1 MAKTPHREES
11 RSPIRRIMVLLP
23 GAEELDGGAV
33 PAGEHETAVMA
44 MDPADPTPVREA
56 LVAGGFTHVLIAG
69 GPGRTLWPAGLRA
82 IQEWPQTRNG
92 CLYVADPYASSGSEK
107 LPVSWPARWRHAVR
121 RLVSPIEREN
131 TECGLFLTDAET
143 ARTLLDTP
151 GMFGGDTPTDLPW
164 RARLMGI
171 PLVSRPCRIP
181 EQKTVLPHARR
192 WLRGAVTNRWHWFI
206 TLPWTGLRAGL
217 YREIPWSDGRHPLY
231 RLLFGM
237 LCLVALIGLPLLSF
251 DYGITWD
258 EPQDSRYARAVY
270 DWYATFGED
279 RRCLD
284 VAGTMDHGDS
294 GLKPELIRHLVNY
307 GPVVSLAAE
316 FLHTSLSPFGL
327 YETRHLLNAFIALLG
342 MLFTGLLARRAG
354 TWKTGV
360 LAFAFILLT
369 PTLFGHGMNNH
380 KDIPFMAF
388 AVASLYYMVR
398 LLEEAPSFRW
408 RTAGMLILFLG
419 MTLGVRAGGLLYFA
433 YLPLFAGLH
442 WLGNR
447 DARKKGK
454 AFAGIKSYLKPI
466 ALVLSGAYLV
476 GILFWPAA
484 LQDPFGHPLA
494 ALRNFE
500 KFGLTLIYEIFEG
513 QRYAM
518 TDFPWYYLP
527 KSMLITV
534 PLFVWAGLLLFLAGL
549 WTFRRDT
556 PRLTLFLLLFATLFP
571 IGYVLF
577 KQSPLYNS
585 WRHLLFVYP
594 TLAVL
599 AAMGW
604 DRVSTTIRP
613 TWLRPVS
620 ALAMVVLIAPVLV
633 WMVRNHPYQYLYYNE
648 LAGGLKGAYGV
659 YETDYWCQSPR
670 AAMEWLIREEL
681 PGSSGPV
688 RVISNND
695 PETLAYF
702 ADQVSDRV
710 QVLWAR
716 DHEWHR
722 EQWDYAIWTTR
733 TLSPTQLRNGYFP
746 PKGTIRVI
754 EADGVPLAAIVRRER
769 HDLAIGQKLLMQE
782 LPDSAMMHFMAYA
795 GYDPLEEEAF
805 RQWGLS
811 LVATGRFTEGLPPLY
826 RSIALCPENYF
837 AWYYL
842 GHAYRMMGR
851 EDSAMVAF
859 SHAIRHKVSIHMAY
873 EERGD
878 IHFARGR
885 FPEARTDYEQAF
897 HHSDARDGVSYKL
910 GETCI
915 ELRDWDQ
922 AMHWYQQAVRY
933 NPGYAQAWLRIGH
946 LYDHFGQPE
955 EAANNYR
962 KARELGLTL

>member
-11 RSPIRRIMVLLP
+11 RSPNRRIMVLLLGDGERDAAASMTGDP
-23 GAEELDGGAV
+23 GTV
-33 PAGEHETAVMA
+33 VMA
-44 MDPADPTPVREA
+44 LDSVDPAPAREV
-56 LVAGGFTHVLIAG
+56 LVSGGFTHVLIAG
-69 GPGRTLWPAGLRA
+69 GPGRTFWPAGIQA
-82 IQEWPQTRNG
+82 IREWPQTRTG
-92 CLYVADPYASSGSEK
+92 CIYVADPYASSGPAD
-107 LPVSWPARWRHAVR
+107 LPLPWSARWRHAVR
-121 RLVSPIEREN
+121 RLCSPVEREN
-131 TECGLFLTDAET
+131 TECGLFLADAET
-143 ARTLLDTP
+143 ALTLLDTP
-151 GMFGGDTPTDLPW
+151 EIFKGDATTDLPW
-164 RARLMGI
+164 RARLTGL
-171 PLVSRPCRIP
+171 PLVSRPLGIA
-181 EQKTVLPHARR
+181 EQRTPLPKARR
-192 WLRGAVTNRWHWFI
+192 WLRGMLTNRWYWFI
-206 TLPWTGLRAGL
+206 TLPWKGFRAGL
-217 YREIPWSDGRHPLY
+217 YRDIPWSDGRHPLY
-231 RLLFGM
+231 RLLFGV
-237 LCLVALIGLPLLSF
+237 LCMVAVVGLPLLSF

-270 DWYATFGED
+270 DWYSTFGED
-279 RRCLD
+279 HRCLD

-316 FLHTSLSPFGL
+316 FLHVHLSPFGL
-327 YETRHLLNAFIALLG
+327 YETRHLLNAFIALIGL
-342 MLFTGLLARRAG
+342 LFTGLLARRAG

-360 LAFAFILLT
+360 LAFAFMLLT
-369 PTLFGHGMNNH
+369 PAIFGHGMNNH

-398 LLEEAPSFRW
+398 LLEEMPQLRW
-408 RTAGMLILFLG
+408 RTAGMLVLSLG

-447 DARKKGK
+447 DARSKGR
-454 AFAGIKSYLKPI
+454 AFDGILSYLKPL
-466 ALVLSGAYLV
+466 ALVLAGAYLL

-484 LQDPFGHPLA
+484 LQDPIGHPLA

-500 KFGLTLIYEIFEG
+500 NFGLTLIYEVFEG
-513 QRYAM
+513 QRFAM

-527 KSMLITV
+527 KSMLITI

-556 PRLTLFLLLFATLFP
+556 PRLTLFLLIFATLFP
-571 IGYVLF
+571 IGYVLY

-585 WRHLLFVYP
+585 WRHLLFVFP
-594 TLAVL
+594 TLAIL

-604 DRVSTTIRP
+604 DRVSAAIRP

-620 ALAMVVLIAPVLV
+620 ALALAALIAPVLA
-633 WMVRNHPYQYLYYNE
+633 WTVRNHPYQYLYYNE
-648 LAGGLKGAYGV
+648 LAGGQKGAYAE

-670 AAMEWLIREEL
+670 AAVEWLVETEL
-681 PGSSGPV
+681 AKGTGPV

-695 PETLAYF
+695 PETLSYF
-702 ADQVSDRV
+702 ADQAGDRV

-722 EQWDYAIWTTR
+722 EHWDYAIWTTR

-769 HDLAIGQKLLMQE
+769 PDLAIGQQLLDQDM
-782 LPDSAMMHFMAYA
+782 PDSAMMHFMAYA
-795 GYDPLEEEAF
+795 EYDPLEEEAF
-805 RQWGLS
+805 RQWGLCH
-811 LVATGRFTEGLPPLY
+811 VASGRYAEGLPPLY

-837 AWYYL
+837 SWYYL

-851 EDSAMVAF
+851 EDSAMIALTQAV
-859 SHAIRHKVSIHMAY
+859 RHKVSMAMAY

-885 FPEARTDYEQAF
+885 FAEARNEYELALR
-897 HHSDARDGVSYKL
+897 HADTRDGLCFKL

-915 ELRDWDQ
+915 ELREWDL
-922 AMHWYQQAVRY
+922 AMRRFQDAVRL
-933 NPGYAQAWLRIGH
+933 NPAYAQAWMRIGH

-955 EAANNYR
+955 EAANHYR
-962 KARELGLTL
+962 KARELGLEF